1 MNIQKRHLYIPIE
14 LKNRELDSQVIL
26 AAEACSKG
34 FRVYLGSHA
43 AIYNALST
51 KRLRAGIFLDK
62 GTQIEKLTKWIR
74 TKCEFIFILDQEL
87 NPSAEITENEHD
99 RNLVETRFYPGTK
112 TLIDGFFCV
121 GPVILNSAR
130 EYFEDETKIHG
141 TGWPR
146 IDLQTRYAKKI
157 YFKQISELA
166 DKHQEY
172 LLFVSDFGLLTPLS
186 EVKEAR
192 TIIALLGIAGEE
204 FWNITYRNFEETIRI
219 LRSWDSNPLIPKII
233 VRPHIVEDIRIWKES
248 LKGLSKTQVI
258 HDGDITPWI
267 SASAGVIHRGST
279 VSIQAKLMGK
289 SLYYIEEAA
298 TSHNR
303 ILVKNISDFIVN
315 EINPPL
321 SAPLDAGNVARVAQ
335 ALSGVIFSSNES
347 AAKNIVDILL
357 RQTSIFEDPIS
368 IPKVLVNYLKP
379 KAIRRFFGL
388 VRDEINYLIK
398 PNAQM
403 PQSKNLPGGI
413 LRKDLEIAMHA
424 EDYFKPLQLRRI
436 GINLWELDLVN

>member
-1 MNIQKRHLYIPIE
+1 M
-14 LKNRELDSQVIL
+14 
-26 AAEACSKG
+26 
-34 FRVYLGSHA
+34 
-43 AIYNALST
+43 
-51 KRLRAGIFLDK
+51 
-62 GTQIEKLTKWIR
+62 
-74 TKCEFIFILDQEL
+74 
-87 NPSAEITENEHD
+87 
-99 RNLVETRFYPGTK
+99 
-112 TLIDGFFCV
+112 
-121 GPVILNSAR
+121 
-130 EYFEDETKIHG
+130 
-141 TGWPR
+141 
-146 IDLQTRYAKKI
+146 
-157 YFKQISELA
+157 A